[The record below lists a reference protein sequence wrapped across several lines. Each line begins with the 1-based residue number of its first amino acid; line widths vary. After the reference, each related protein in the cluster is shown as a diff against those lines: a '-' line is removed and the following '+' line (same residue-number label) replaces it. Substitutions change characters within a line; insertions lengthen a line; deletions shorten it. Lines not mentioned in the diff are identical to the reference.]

1 MIYFL
6 IPLLGT
12 VVGSSLVFFIKEKLN
27 TKVEKALLGFASG
40 VMIAASIWSLLL
52 PSFEMSQ
59 ELGKYAFIK
68 GLAGFLIGIFFLLGL
83 DEIIPH
89 IHVLSKQEEGHHAK
103 ISSAFKILLAIVLHN
118 IPEGLATGAVIGLD
132 DLALPLAIGIAIQNI
147 PEGIIVALPLK
158 NATKST
164 FKAFM
169 FGTLS
174 GVMETLSALV
184 AYYIASFD
192 FIMPYLLGF
201 AAGAMIYVT
210 TEELIPEMSL
220 GKHSNIGTI
229 ALALGFALLIVM
241 DSLL

>member
-12 VVGSSLVFFIKEKLN
+12 VIGSSLVFFIKEKLN
-27 TKVEKALLGFASG
+27 AKVEKALLGFASG

-52 PSFEMSQ
+52 PAFEMSQ

-68 GLAGFLIGIFFLLGL
+68 GLAGFLIGIFFLLAL

-103 ISSAFKILLAIVLHN
+103 IY
-118 IPEGLATGAVIGLD
+118 
-132 DLALPLAIGIAIQNI
+132 I

-184 AYYIASFD
+184 AFYIASFD

-229 ALALGFALLIVM
+229 ALALGFALLIIM